1 MYGRD
6 GGANIILAT
15 SNDQLH
21 PPENML
27 DGSDAT
33 FWSSTGL
40 FPQEF
45 IISFGNTM
53 DVQRVSLSGY
63 NIRHLQVEKC
73 TGPDPTSFEP
83 VTEKDLPQTDGQ
95 LQNEDI
101 DVRAKATHLRFVID
115 SGYDHFIAIHQLNV
129 NGNTV
134 HG

>member
-63 NIRHLQVEKC
+63 NN
-73 TGPDPTSFEP
+73 
-83 VTEKDLPQTDGQ
+83 LPQTDGQ